1 MKIQEIKSQVYKLAG
16 VRSTAELKT
25 KEPFVKEYNLRLK
38 KSWREILQVIQDW
51 EHSESPDPA
60 QLEDKELVKEME
72 RCIEQLQSKFTEH
85 QLYNEHYKVTRLHNV
100 ISTYNYNLA
109 LRRNRVAGCL
119 NA

>member
-1 MKIQEIKSQVYKLAG
+1 MKIQEIKSEVYKIAG

-51 EHSESPDPA
+51 EKSESPDPEK
-60 QLEDKELVKEME
+60 LEDKELVKEME
-72 RCIEQLQSKFTEH
+72 RCMEQLQNKFTQH
-85 QLYNEHYKVTRLHNV
+85 QLYNEHYQVTRLHNV